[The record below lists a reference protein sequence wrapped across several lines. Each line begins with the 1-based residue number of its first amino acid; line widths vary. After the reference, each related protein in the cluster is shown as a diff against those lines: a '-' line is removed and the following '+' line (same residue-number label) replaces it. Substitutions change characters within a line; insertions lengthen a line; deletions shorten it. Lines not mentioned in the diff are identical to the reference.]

1 MGRRHRYASSDR
13 TRKRHTCW
21 ASAITNV
28 LRTSARAVYPIGI
41 WLFCAVLLFKASTTI
56 LAGKET
62 ALTRAIGFLYKEYD
76 PECFWWELME
86 MLRKFLL
93 VGLFVTVMPGTIMQI
108 SVGTIVC
115 AVYLVRAR
123 AGSRQE
129 RLRLVYFRR
138 ARWPYPHASPIHLMC
153 CRVASE

>member
-1 MGRRHRYASSDR
+1 MGRRHRHASTVDR
-13 TRKRHTCW
+13 TRKRHTRW
-21 ASAITNV
+21 ASANV

-62 ALTRAIGFLYKEYD
+62 PLSRAIGFLYKEYD
-76 PECFWWELME
+76 TECFWWELME
-86 MLRKFLL
+86 MVRKFLL
-93 VGLFVTVMPGTIMQI
+93 VGLFVTLMPGTIMQI

-123 AGSRQE
+123 VSSSQE
-129 RLRLVYFRR
+129 RLRLV
-138 ARWPYPHASPIHLMC
+138 
-153 CRVASE
+153 